1 MVKLPGDN
9 SSARFLVRR
18 LLPVVILV
26 PVVLGWLRL
35 EGEQAG
41 LYGTTG
47 GTVLFAAA
55 NILIICALV
64 LCSARGL
71 DRVEAKRYQT
81 EKALREAEEN
91 YRGIFEAAAEG
102 LYQTTLDGNL
112 LTANPALAR
121 MFGYDSP
128 EQMVS
133 SISDIGGH
141 LYADPGQRAE
151 FVRRVREEGTVSGFE
166 GLGRRK
172 DGGEVWFSLSGHRL
186 RDARGKVVGIAGT
199 MEDITRRKRAEERTR
214 QAEQR
219 YRTLIERVPAVV
231 YIQEIGTPGAAM
243 YMSPQLEKLTG
254 YSTEDLEDPDLRWRM
269 VHPED
274 RERMQSE
281 DQRAVGPGEV
291 VATEYRVLRRDGRV
305 VWVRNESVLVEDET
319 SGSRYWQGFMLDI
332 TERKKAE
339 ERLREAEIRYRSLV
353 EHIPAIVY
361 VQELAEPSATTYISP
376 QAEQMLGYPRERF
389 TDDPEWWVG
398 LIHPNDRERVLT
410 EDERTNET
418 GEPFRAE
425 YRMIASDGRVLWFFD
440 EAVLVRDEEDRPL
453 YWQGFQVEITERK
466 RAEEE
471 LQKARTEAE
480 SASRAKSEFLSNMSH
495 EIRTPMNGVIGMT
508 ELLLDTSLSPEQ
520 REYAETVRSSG
531 QALLAIINDILDFS
545 KIEAG
550 KLNLETIDFDLQS
563 EVEDVSALLAGRAQS
578 KGLELAS
585 LVEPGTPT
593 AVRGDPFRLRQV
605 LTNLIGNAIKF
616 TEEGEVVLR
625 VSLVGDDA
633 DPVTIRFEVEDTG
646 IGITR
651 EQRQRLFRS
660 FSQADASTTRHYG
673 GTGLGLAISKQLV
686 EMMEGEI
693 GVESEPGM
701 GSTFRFTVRLGK
713 GSQEG
718 TAWPP
723 STNRNLK
730 TLITD
735 DNATNRQILHKQLT
749 SWGIKAAMAEDGP
762 GALEALR
769 AAVEIGEPYD
779 LALLDVQ
786 MPGMDG
792 LELARAIKADAP
804 IAPTRLMML
813 SSVGVDFRADA
824 RQAGVEVVL
833 GKPVRQSQL
842 YDALAALM
850 GAPAEAPSEAP
861 AAATPQAEASA
872 AGAAVPARRSPL
884 GHLLVAED
892 NLVNQRV
899 AARMLER
906 IGYRVDVADDGRQ
919 ALEALQHNDYEA
931 VLMDVQ
937 MPKMNGYEATA
948 EIRRREGAERHT
960 PIIALTAN
968 VMQGD
973 REKALEAG
981 MDDYVPKPVNREEL
995 EAVLERHVSPQES
1008 SQTATQASISIRDD
1022 DWTAPD
1028 GDEAILDESVLA
1040 ALREL
1045 QDVDEPD
1052 ILEELIG
1059 LFLEDAPL
1067 QIAALREC
1075 VKDGMAPAA
1084 ERIAHTLKGSAGN
1097 MGATRMAAVCSEL
1110 EDVGASGDLCR
1121 ASEVLKLLEEEFGRV
1136 RAALGR
1142 LRW

>member
-1 MVKLPGDN
+1 
-9 SSARFLVRR
+9 
-18 LLPVVILV
+18 
-26 PVVLGWLRL
+26 
-35 EGEQAG
+35 
-41 LYGTTG
+41 
-47 GTVLFAAA
+47 
-55 NILIICALV
+55 
-64 LCSARGL
+64 
-71 DRVEAKRYQT
+71 
-81 EKALREAEEN
+81 
-91 YRGIFEAAAEG
+91 
-102 LYQTTLDGNL
+102 
-112 LTANPALAR
+112 
-121 MFGYDSP
+121 
-128 EQMVS
+128 
-133 SISDIGGH
+133 
-141 LYADPGQRAE
+141 
-151 FVRRVREEGTVSGFE
+151 
-166 GLGRRK
+166 
-172 DGGEVWFSLSGHRL
+172 
-186 RDARGKVVGIAGT
+186 
-199 MEDITRRKRAEERTR
+199 
-214 QAEQR
+214 
-219 YRTLIERVPAVV
+219 
-231 YIQEIGTPGAAM
+231 
-243 YMSPQLEKLTG
+243 
-254 YSTEDLEDPDLRWRM
+254 
-269 VHPED
+269 
-274 RERMQSE
+274 
-281 DQRAVGPGEV
+281 
-291 VATEYRVLRRDGRV
+291 
-305 VWVRNESVLVEDET
+305 
-319 SGSRYWQGFMLDI
+319 
-332 TERKKAE
+332 
-339 ERLREAEIRYRSLV
+339 
-353 EHIPAIVY
+353 
-361 VQELAEPSATTYISP
+361 
-376 QAEQMLGYPRERF
+376 
-389 TDDPEWWVG
+389 
-398 LIHPNDRERVLT
+398 
-410 EDERTNET
+410 
-418 GEPFRAE
+418 
-425 YRMIASDGRVLWFFD
+425 
-440 EAVLVRDEEDRPL
+440 
-453 YWQGFQVEITERK
+453 
-466 RAEEE
+466 
-471 LQKARTEAE
+471 
-480 SASRAKSEFLSNMSH
+480 
-495 EIRTPMNGVIGMT
+495 
-508 ELLLDTSLSPEQ
+508 
-520 REYAETVRSSG
+520 
-531 QALLAIINDILDFS
+531 
-545 KIEAG
+545 
-550 KLNLETIDFDLQS
+550 
-563 EVEDVSALLAGRAQS
+563 
-578 KGLELAS
+578 
-585 LVEPGTPT
+585 
-593 AVRGDPFRLRQV
+593 
-605 LTNLIGNAIKF
+605 
-616 TEEGEVVLR
+616 
-625 VSLVGDDA
+625 
-633 DPVTIRFEVEDTG
+633 
-646 IGITR
+646 
-651 EQRQRLFRS
+651 
-660 FSQADASTTRHYG
+660 
-673 GTGLGLAISKQLV
+673 
-686 EMMEGEI
+686 
-693 GVESEPGM
+693 
-701 GSTFRFTVRLGK
+701 
-713 GSQEG
+713 
-718 TAWPP
+718 
-723 STNRNLK
+723 
-730 TLITD
+730 
-735 DNATNRQILHKQLT
+735 
-749 SWGIKAAMAEDGP
+749 MAEDGP

-960 PIIALTAN
+960 PIIAMTAN

-1028 GDEAILDESVLA
+1028 RDEAILDESVLA